1 MSNKY
6 KIFIQY
12 SSVFYERLIINIFRY
27 ISDIE
32 TKFVGDMYI
41 SAADGDLIRESK
53 GKIVIASTRSKGDPF
68 NQKEKDFFI
77 KYMTNLYNELNTMVT
92 NGTPSFT
99 GIEIIEIKED

>member
-41 SAADGDLIRESK
+41 SADDANLMISTK
-53 GKIVIASTRSKGDPF
+53 GKIIIASTRSKGNPF
-68 NQKEKDFFI
+68 SQKEKDFFI

-92 NGTPSFT
+92 NGTTSFT
-99 GIEIIEIKED
+99 GIEITEIKED